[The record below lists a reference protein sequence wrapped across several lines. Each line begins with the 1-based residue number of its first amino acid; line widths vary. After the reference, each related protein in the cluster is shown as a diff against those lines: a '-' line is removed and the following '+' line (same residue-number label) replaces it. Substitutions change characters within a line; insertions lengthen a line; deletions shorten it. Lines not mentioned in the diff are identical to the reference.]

1 MPNNRPSSSSATNR
15 YSLELRKIKSKTKQN
30 PWFRHS
36 MPPSIDSDFESIE
49 HYQLPNNTTSEDS
62 SDSPTSPQRRQLQ
75 PLPPLPSQLAPPAP
89 PMPHHHHYY
98 HHQPLNLRHP
108 QQNVPI
114 KVHARILSRNSS
126 GTLQCHQRKES
137 KTSIFSKQS
146 GKSTKSGTS
155 KTSSVFNITSLKI
168 TSSFLRKKR
177 KEYEGKDYLTYGHL
191 CFLLVWFFKGGYF
204 G

>member
-1 MPNNRPSSSSATNR
+1 MSKNRPRSYTPASSSSSATNR
-15 YSLELRKIKSKTKQN
+15 YSLELRKINHKQN

-36 MPPSIDSDFESIE
+36 MPPAIDSEAVNMDFESIDQ
-49 HYQLPNNTTSEDS
+49 YQLPNNTTSEDS

-75 PLPPLPSQLAPPAP
+75 PNRTHLTSIT
-89 PMPHHHHYY
+89 PHHHHYY

-177 KEYEGKDYLTYGHL
+177 KEYEGKRYRII
-191 CFLLVWFFKGGYF
+191 FI
-204 G
+204 

>member
-1 MPNNRPSSSSATNR
+1 MSNNRPTTSATNR
-15 YSLELRKIKSKTKQN
+15 YSLELRKITAKAN

-36 MPPSIDSDFESIE
+36 MPPSTDSDFESIE
-49 HYQLPNNTTSEDS
+49 RYRLPNNTTSEDS
-62 SDSPTSPQRRQLQ
+62 SDSPNSPPLPQEP
-75 PLPPLPSQLAPPAP
+75 PLPPP

-98 HHQPLNLRHP
+98 HHQPSNLRHP

-137 KTSIFSKQS
+137 KTSIFSRQS
-146 GKSTKSGTS
+146 GKSTKSTKSGTS
-155 KTSSVFNITSLKI
+155 RTSSSVFNITSLRI

-177 KEYEGKDYLTYGHL
+177 IEYEGKRIKLKMYSELDAS
-191 CFLLVWFFKGGYF
+191 
-204 G
+204 

>member
-1 MPNNRPSSSSATNR
+1 MSNNRPNTSSATNR
-15 YSLELRKIKSKTKQN
+15 YSLELRKITSKAN

-36 MPPSIDSDFESIE
+36 MPPTIDSDFESIE
-49 HYQLPNNTTSEDS
+49 RYQLPNNTTSEDS
-62 SDSPTSPQRRQLQ
+62 SDSPTSPPRRQLQ
-75 PLPPLPSQLAPPAP
+75 PLPQQILSPLPPLPTTASS
-89 PMPHHHHYY
+89 MPHHHHYY
-98 HHQPLNLRHP
+98 HHQPSNLRHP

-146 GKSTKSGTS
+146 GKSTKSTKSTKSGTS
-155 KTSSVFNITSLKI
+155 RASSVFNIASLRI

-177 KEYEGKDYLTYGHL
+177 IEYEGKG
-191 CFLLVWFFKGGYF
+191 
-204 G
+204 